1 MHPGGYTPL
10 HRALQLGCSHPIG
23 DWKGV
28 TELLLKKGANLNTR
42 VKHIYDHESITLL
55 HAAARADVN
64 AERVTF
70 LLDKGADVDELD
82 NEGRT
87 ALHHAAQNGEVE
99 VIKVLLDRGA
109 EIDAL
114 DKDNRTPLHFA
125 ATERR
130 TGAVKLLLQR
140 GAKPNIEDRY
150 GSTPLYSAIVGNAGM
165 PLMGNQDLID
175 ALVKAAPECV
185 HLKNKYGET
194 PFELARSCANEYIF
208 EYVQDA
214 ANKFGVK
221 NEKPL
226 DAAMGENLPSMQQPK
241 ENKKPLTEKVEDPSA
256 RAGSTF
262 RALANVKNEEGR
274 TSLHIAAQENNV
286 GIVQFLI
293 NHGVD
298 ANIKDN
304 KGQIPLDIAR
314 ERWGDNMPI
323 TKLLIQHTN
332 QEENS
337 KKPLDAASA
346 SMKEPD
352 TQVDNTQ
359 EERHISGKRK
369 SI

>member
-1 MHPGGYTPL
+1 M
-10 HRALQLGCSHPIG
+10 S
-23 DWKGV
+23 
-28 TELLLKKGANLNTR
+28 
-42 VKHIYDHESITLL
+42 TL
-55 HAAARADVN
+55 
-64 AERVTF
+64 
-70 LLDKGADVDELD
+70 
-82 NEGRT
+82 
-87 ALHHAAQNGEVE
+87 
-99 VIKVLLDRGA
+99 
-109 EIDAL
+109 
-114 DKDNRTPLHFA
+114 P
-125 ATERR
+125 
-130 TGAVKLLLQR
+130 
-140 GAKPNIEDRY
+140 
-150 GSTPLYSAIVGNAGM
+150 
-165 PLMGNQDLID
+165 
-175 ALVKAAPECV
+175 
-185 HLKNKYGET
+185 
-194 PFELARSCANEYIF
+194 
-208 EYVQDA
+208 
-214 ANKFGVK
+214 NKFGVK